1 MNLYS
6 LFLKNFN
13 EKKKLIFNN
22 EIINYSDFKK
32 EIENFSKILIIK
44 KINKF
49 AILSDNP
56 KLVSV
61 ALFASA
67 KEGKTIITLNKS
79 LLKRQID
86 IQLKTTKP
94 DIIISDN
101 YSDLKKFNHLIFLY
115 IKIMIIFIQKK
126 KQKTKHIIN
135 QF

>member
-1 MNLYS
+1 M
-6 LFLKNFN
+6 
-13 EKKKLIFNN
+13 
-22 EIINYSDFKK
+22 
-32 EIENFSKILIIK
+32 
-44 KINKF
+44 
-49 AILSDNP
+49 
-56 KLVSV
+56 VSV

-101 YSDLKKFNHLIFLY
+101 YSDLKNLNHLIFLY

>member
-101 YSDLKKFNHLIFLY
+101 YSDLKKFKSFNFFVYKNNDNFHS
-115 IKIMIIFIQKK
+115 KK

>member
-1 MNLYS
+1 M
-6 LFLKNFN
+6 
-13 EKKKLIFNN
+13 
-22 EIINYSDFKK
+22 
-32 EIENFSKILIIK
+32 
-44 KINKF
+44 
-49 AILSDNP
+49 
-56 KLVSV
+56 VSV

-126 KQKTKHIIN
+126 NKKQNI
-135 QF
+135 